1 MDTILPFRHEDEKTL
16 LNNLHPLVRMIL
28 PFIFIIPFLFIN
40 NVYLI
45 FSFIIITFIFSLA
58 TRLNI
63 LRILS
68 RLKSIVPFIILITIF
83 LPFYIGQTVAYRI
96 EIGIT
101 ITLYSEGLY
110 RAFLTFMRIF
120 GATYIFMS
128 FFSSLTYSEFIEALT
143 TLRLPS
149 FFVGSFMI
157 MLHYIP
163 IIVGSN
169 KKILDAQEL
178 RGKKIINYLER
189 LKAHAYIMGKSLVMN
204 MESSEK
210 LYESLKMRGFT
221 GKLTF
226 APKKI
231 RFHDILILIL
241 FVGISIYL
249 IYFIDLKS
257 IYLEVVSLLLP

>member
-45 FSFIIITFIFSLA
+45 FSYIIITFIFSLA

-68 RLKSIVPFIILITIF
+68 RLKSIVPFMILITIF

-101 ITLYSEGLY
+101 ITLYREGLY

-128 FFSSLTYSEFIEALT
+128 FF
-143 TLRLPS
+143 
-149 FFVGSFMI
+149 
-157 MLHYIP
+157 
-163 IIVGSN
+163 
-169 KKILDAQEL
+169 
-178 RGKKIINYLER
+178 
-189 LKAHAYIMGKSLVMN
+189 
-204 MESSEK
+204 
-210 LYESLKMRGFT
+210 
-221 GKLTF
+221 
-226 APKKI
+226 
-231 RFHDILILIL
+231 ILINNSQSRLQL
-241 FVGISIYL
+241 FPTHY
-249 IYFIDLKS
+249 YFA
-257 IYLEVVSLLLP
+257 